1 MLNKKECKIH
11 SLIEDIKKIAQLI
24 LKISTL
30 VVHDLV
36 KPVIKIRIFRHYADV
51 CKFFE
56 HHQ

>member
-1 MLNKKECKIH
+1 MLSKRECKIH
-11 SLIEDIKKIAQLI
+11 SHLENIKKIAQLI
-24 LKISTL
+24 VKISTL

-51 CKFFE
+51 CKSFE